1 MIEGE
6 FQYGDQTLCAGHIV
20 FHADPHRE
28 YDLST
33 ETGCTILFMQYLG
46 PTTGA
51 APLYEGRMNLEKPE
65 TEDEFDL
72 NL

>member
-1 MIEGE
+1 M
-6 FQYGDQTLCAGHIV
+6 

-33 ETGCTILFMQYLG
+33 ETGCTILFMQYPG

-51 APLYEGRMNLEKPE
+51 APLYEGRMNLEKLE
-65 TEDEFDL
+65 LEGEFDL